1 MFISRFRPLATA
13 RVLFAL
19 RSALIAGLVLPSCSQ
34 FVVAQSQMG
43 PQPVIHRIQTNNERL
58 EMLVNSSRIISLD
71 RKIPQVQVNNP
82 EILALTPLSPTE
94 IQVSAKKAGVTQI
107 NIWSEDKQIYT
118 VDVLVTG
125 DARELAMLL
134 RSQFPRAA
142 LKITPVNNSTSVI
155 ISGYVDDPTMVPQI
169 IAVAEDYYPKVHNHV
184 KVGGGQQVLLQV
196 RLMEVSRTKLRALGV
211 DWANIQ
217 SNGSFVSSSPSQ
229 ILKIAQVPLTSVP
242 VNGIPALG
250 SAASSALSSG
260 GETFSFGIIE
270 PSNSFFA
277 FLNALRQEQLAKIL
291 AEPNL
296 VTVSGRPAYFNEGGE
311 IPIIVPQS
319 LGTVSTQYRPYG
331 TQVDFVP
338 IVLGNG
344 AIRLEVRP
352 RISQL
357 DYTHS
362 VTFNGTTVPA
372 LVVREVDTGVEMRAG
387 QTLAIAGLVQ
397 NQVETTKRGIPWLM
411 DLPYVG
417 GAFRQ
422 VTDQINEVELLIMV
436 TPQLIEAMDPNEV
449 PLCGPGLNTTNPTD
463 LELYGKGYTEVPNL
477 CMPGGPQAG
486 PPIVGGPTPADG
498 GANAGQG
505 MNVPPGP
512 GMGDV
517 YDGRPMPGGNA
528 LPPPNVTMP
537 NQAPASNS
545 LPTVLPPANKP
556 AADNPPVPPAP
567 ADTTSRPVRTRPAGT
582 PVVRQAPSGQLPA
595 SGVSYDR
602 TKPYNPPRTQ
612 AQSSP
617 APAANG
623 TLPGFIGATG
633 YDVLK

>member
-1 MFISRFRPLATA
+1 M
-13 RVLFAL
+13 
-19 RSALIAGLVLPSCSQ
+19 AGLLGPANSPRA
-34 FVVAQSQMG
+34 VAQAPQLG
-43 PQPVIHRIQTNNERL
+43 PQPVVHRIQSTNERL
-58 EMLVNSSRIISLD
+58 EMLVNSSRILSLD

-82 EILALTPLSPTE
+82 DILALTPLSPTE
-94 IQVSAKKAGVTQI
+94 IQISAKKAGVTQI
-107 NIWSEDKQIYT
+107 NIWNEDRQIYT

-142 LKITPVNNSTSVI
+142 LKVVPVNNSTSVI
-155 ISGYVDDPTMVPQI
+155 VSGYVDDPTMVNQI
-169 IAVAEDYYPKVHNHV
+169 IAIAEDYYPKVHNQI
-184 KVGGGQQVLLQV
+184 KVGGGQQVMLQV
-196 RLMEVSRTKLRALGV
+196 RLMEVSRTKLRELGV
-211 DWANIQ
+211 DFANV
-217 SNGSFVSSSPSQ
+217 SNGSGGFAASGVSGL
-229 ILKIAQVPLTSVP
+229 LKMASVP
-242 VNGIPALG
+242 TITK
-250 SAASSALSSG
+250 SATTTGPSSVQLASSAVSSG
-260 GETFSFGIIE
+260 AETFSFGIVDANNTFFGFIE
-270 PSNSFFA
+270 
-277 FLNALRQEQLAKIL
+277 ALRQEQLAKIL

-362 VTFNGTTVPA
+362 VTLNGSTVPA

-397 NQVETTKRGIPWLM
+397 NQVESTKSGVPWLM
-411 DLPYVG
+411 DLPYIGV
-417 GAFRQ
+417 AFRK

-463 LELYGKGYTEVPNL
+463 LELYGKGYIEVPNQCL
-477 CMPGGPQAG
+477 PGAPIAG
-486 PPIVGGPTPADG
+486 PPMVGGP
-498 GANAGQG
+498 NAGPAAAPGQG
-505 MNVPPGP
+505 L
-512 GMGDV
+512 GDV
-517 YDGRPMPGGNA
+517 YDGGPRGES
-528 LPPPNVTMP
+528 LPPPSGTPVP
-537 NQAPASNS
+537 AAPP
-545 LPTVLPPANKP
+545 LPTVLPPSAAP
-556 AADNPPVPPAP
+556 AADNPPAPPESASRASKFKPAATRVVPPP
-567 ADTTSRPVRTRPAGT
+567 SSR
-582 PVVRQAPSGQLPA
+582 QLPA
-595 SGVSYDR
+595 NSVGYERNNPSNPSSTQKPSVSG
-602 TKPYNPPRTQ
+602 PN
-612 AQSSP
+612 SP
-617 APAANG
+617 G